1 MKELVF
7 LLIGLLL
14 GRYAIAQTA
23 NEILDQNAI
32 QLKYLAEQIAALR
45 SYTEVL
51 QQGYEMVGD
60 GLDTIGNIKAVDL
73 TMHADYFKSLE
84 TVNPVVAGDIRVN
97 AIRAICSNTVAVADL
112 LSDWNDEL
120 GPMIASNLD
129 SACQQDENWLK
140 MVVTNG
146 DLQLEDAQRLAMIG
160 MLYEQAKARY
170 SFTVGLLIKFGN
182 AKRDML

>member
-23 NEILDQNAI
+23 NEILDQNTT

-45 SYTEVL
+45 SYTELL
-51 QQGYEMVGD
+51 QQGYEMVGN
-60 GLDTIGNIKAVDL
+60 GLDTIGNIKDADL

-84 TVNPVVAGDIRVN
+84 TVNPIVAGDIRVN
-97 AIRAICSNTVAVADL
+97 AIRAICKSTVALGGL
-112 LSDWNDEL
+112 LPDWNEEI

-129 SACQQDENWLK
+129 SACQQDENWLTL
-140 MVVTNG
+140 VVTNG

-170 SFTVGLLIKFGN
+170 AFTAGLLMKFGN
-182 AKRDML
+182 AKRDTL